1 MSLRFFMLLHKT
13 YLFTYLFFIL
23 TSFRD
28 HIKMNGEQTSNSL
41 RRQCCCTAGEK
52 NIHVVQVLFLF
63 SLYPKWPNPA
73 LMFSLLNNPNVGN
86 QGRKPAEAL
95 EGHHSSPEATRKL
108 SMSEALSLC
117 SAVNLAIP
125 SLTTTPHAAF
135 TCSTLSSMKQMR
147 WNHSNAA
154 PVMTF

>member
-28 HIKMNGEQTSNSL
+28 HVKMNGEQTSNSL
-41 RRQCCCTAGEK
+41 RRQCCCTAGK
-52 NIHVVQVLFLF
+52 KKHSCCPSISFFL
-63 SLYPKWPNPA
+63 SLYPKWPNSA
-73 LMFSLLNNPNVGN
+73 LMFSLLNNPNGGN

-117 SAVNLAIP
+117 SAVNLAIL

-135 TCSTLSSMKQMR
+135 TCSSLSSMR
-147 WNHSNAA
+147 WSHSNAA